1 MKFLT
6 IAKKELTDITRDRRT
21 IIMMIVLPFVLIPGL
36 FGVVYTIQSQQAE
49 KATEQQMKVSFFGQ
63 EYAPELY
70 QAFADL
76 DKAIILDQIP
86 ADSVDSYIQNEY
98 LDAAIYVNR
107 EYQESID
114 QNKQAPIIIKFKGTD
129 SFGITRDRIKSLL
142 TEQENQIIT
151 KRMNQLNLKPDI
163 VKAYQIEYKDVASTQ
178 ERLGKFAGGFLPYFF
193 IIFGFMGAMYPALD
207 LGAGEKERGTLETIL
222 SSPAT
227 RLDVVLGKFLVV
239 MLAAITTAFIAL
251 GGMYFGIQ
259 TFPDIEPW
267 VLEVVNVI
275 LSTKTVIL
283 MMSLIIPISA
293 FFSALLLGL
302 SIYAKS
308 FKEAQSI
315 VGPLNIAIIFPA
327 LIGTLPGIELN
338 AITSLIPILNVSLAS
353 KDIIAGTINPWYM
366 VEVYLSLIVLA
377 GLAIVWCVNWFNRE
391 STIFRN

>member
-76 DKAIILDQIP
+76 DKVIILDQIP

-107 EYQESID
+107 EYQKSID

-142 TEQENQIIT
+142 TAQENQIIT

-163 VKAYQIEYKDVASTQ
+163 VKAYQIEYKDIASTQ
-178 ERLGKFAGGFLPYFF
+178 EKLGKFVGGFLPYFF

-239 MLAAITTAFIAL
+239 MLAAIITAFIAL

-275 LSTKTVIL
+275 LSAKTVIL

-327 LIGTLPGIELN
+327 MIGMIPGIELN

-366 VEVYLSLIVLA
+366 VEVYLSLIVFA

>member
-76 DKAIILDQIP
+76 DKVIILDQIT

-142 TEQENQIIT
+142 TAQENQIIT
-151 KRMNQLNLKPDI
+151 KRMNQLSLKPDI

-178 ERLGKFAGGFLPYFF
+178 EKLGKFVGGFLPYFF

>member
-142 TEQENQIIT
+142 TAQENQIIT

-178 ERLGKFAGGFLPYFF
+178 EKLGKFVGGFLPYFF

-251 GGMYFGIQ
+251 GGMYLGIQ

-275 LSTKTVIL
+275 LSAKTVIL

-338 AITSLIPILNVSLAS
+338 AVTSLIPILNVSLAS

>member
-21 IIMMIVLPFVLIPGL
+21 IIMMIILPFVLIPGL

-76 DKAIILDQIP
+76 DKVIILDQIP

-142 TEQENQIIT
+142 TAQENQIIT

-163 VKAYQIEYKDVASTQ
+163 VKAYQIEYKDIASTQ
-178 ERLGKFAGGFLPYFF
+178 EKLGKFVGGFLPYFF

-251 GGMYFGIQ
+251 GGMYLGIQ

-275 LSTKTVIL
+275 LSAKTVIL

-327 LIGTLPGIELN
+327 MIGMIPGIELN

>member
-76 DKAIILDQIP
+76 DKVIILDQIP

-142 TEQENQIIT
+142 TAQENQIIT

-163 VKAYQIEYKDVASTQ
+163 VKAYQIEYKDIASTQ
-178 ERLGKFAGGFLPYFF
+178 EKLGKFVGGFLPYFF

-251 GGMYFGIQ
+251 GGMYLGIQ

-275 LSTKTVIL
+275 LSAKTVIL

-366 VEVYLSLIVLA
+366 VEVYLSLIVFA

>member
-142 TEQENQIIT
+142 TAQENQIIT

-178 ERLGKFAGGFLPYFF
+178 EKLGKFVGGFLPYFF

-338 AITSLIPILNVSLAS
+338 AVTSLIPILNVSLAS